1 MSNLHQLSRGIT
13 HRNRMRLWVVLCGK
27 GFSTSLP
34 EEGVTV
40 TEVLMKNYFVF
51 GLLLLSSFIYLTN
64 ETKQACEGFYDW
76 FMCGNVCLMFYK
88 TCRCGE
94 NNEFNQGNGQICCA
108 PSGNC
113 IKDNRGNL
121 FQISQVTKSF
131 FKKKCWICLGN
142 GFCSHGTIQK
152 EGTECHGTCPESDA
166 EFVRLPCQAKS
177 GEIKCSQRIWAS
189 KVCKGSVPDICPA

>member
-40 TEVLMKNYFVF
+40 TKVLMKNYSVF

-64 ETKQACEGFYDW
+64 ETKQACEGFD
-76 FMCGNVCLMFYK
+76 FFVCGNKCIHFNK
-88 TCRCGE
+88 TCRCGTGQRHSQLFTGPGE
-94 NNEFNQGNGQICCA
+94 LLDLKEGPFLLDLFPTLFGTGKNNEFNWGKGKICCTP

-113 IKDNRGNL
+113 IKDNQGKIFRS
-121 FQISQVTKSF
+121 SQ
-131 FKKKCWICLGN
+131 L
-142 GFCSHGTIQK
+142 
-152 EGTECHGTCPESDA
+152 
-166 EFVRLPCQAKS
+166 
-177 GEIKCSQRIWAS
+177 QR
-189 KVCKGSVPDICPA
+189 VQRV

>member
-113 IKDNRGNL
+113 IKDNQGNL

-131 FKKKCWICLGN
+131 FFFKKKMLNLLRKWFLLPWYNPKWRYWMSWNMSWEWCRVCQTTMSSQIRRNQMLSKNLG
-142 GFCSHGTIQK
+142 
-152 EGTECHGTCPESDA
+152 
-166 EFVRLPCQAKS
+166 
-177 GEIKCSQRIWAS
+177 
-189 KVCKGSVPDICPA
+189 

>member
-1 MSNLHQLSRGIT
+1 MY
-13 HRNRMRLWVVLCGK
+13 WK
-27 GFSTSLP
+27 
-34 EEGVTV
+34 
-40 TEVLMKNYFVF
+40 
-51 GLLLLSSFIYLTN
+51 SF
-64 ETKQACEGFYDW
+64 QFY
-76 FMCGNVCLMFYK
+76 FMCGNVCLRFDK

-94 NNEFNQGNGQICCA
+94 NDVFNREEEAIYWRPTSPFTSVLNAKLKNIRGTGKICCA

-113 IKDNRGNL
+113 IKDNKGKL
-121 FQISQVTKSF
+121 FQSSQVTKSL
-131 FKKKCWICLGN
+131 KSCWTCLGN